1 MNRIVSTA
9 SIEPIHW
16 FDTTQMSFFR
26 SYKTLFPKTT
36 SYHKFPYRPEIR
48 PQQSTKPHHVDP
60 ANRLAELTRA
70 ARRTAQRDAQASSSL
85 GNQPQGYIKWHR
97 HTATTGIR
105 LETGRNEFMAMWQR
119 NDYVT
124 VDEIRV
130 RVKDCRFDPLIHAL
144 RTCGQGVR
152 PPLLIYMALSAPRN
166 QCLDAIESW
175 LRYCNTV
182 NKHRRR
188 AEYYFDVERSPW
200 HRGDLFQFK
209 RMLAARSKVWDLRLP
224 DEAWFISRT
233 MDDYVLAG
241 AWSQSSWN

>member
-1 MNRIVSTA
+1 MSNQPTA
-9 SIEPIHW
+9 SLNLIELPGGLRNEIYK
-16 FDTTQMSFFR
+16 QVVR
-26 SYKTLFPKTT
+26 SETNLKVT
-36 SYHKFPYRPEIR
+36 SNGTVILPP
-48 PQQSTKPHHVDP
+48 
-60 ANRLAELTRA
+60 LAFVSK
-70 ARRTAQRDAQASSSL
+70 QV
-85 GNQPQGYIKWHR
+85 
-97 HTATTGIR
+97 
-105 LETGRNEFMAMWQR
+105 RNEFMAMWQR
-119 NDYVT
+119 NYYVT

-144 RTCGQGVR
+144 RTCCQGVR

-182 NKHRRR
+182 SKHRRR

-200 HRGDLFQFK
+200 HRGDMLQFK
-209 RMLAARSKVWDLRLP
+209 RMLAARSKVWDIRLP

-233 MDDYVLAG
+233 MDDYVLTG